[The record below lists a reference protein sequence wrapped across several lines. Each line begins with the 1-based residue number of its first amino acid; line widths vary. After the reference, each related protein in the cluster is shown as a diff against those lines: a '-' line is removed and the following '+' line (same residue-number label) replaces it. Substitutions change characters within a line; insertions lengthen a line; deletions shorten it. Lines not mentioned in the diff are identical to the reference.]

1 MTVLARL
8 NDVETNNHQAIEKH
22 RRLLSDNIGQMTESV
37 KGLHGYQESFT
48 SSISAIVSRSSED
61 IKVRFIH
68 LNASRRSSIDA
79 S

>member
-37 KGLHGYQESFT
+37 KGLHGYQESFA

-61 IKVRFIH
+61 IKVRLFRFD
-68 LNASRRSSIDA
+68 ASRWLLIDA
-79 S
+79 T